1 MTFVFDLPNSEL
13 LPRTFDLVSQV
24 EAFAEKT
31 KILELRT
38 PPREGESA
46 SDAGKRVMK
55 DMAKRACTE
64 FPEETGILTDA
75 MWILE
80 DGEKAPNALVTF
92 TKCIR
97 RDDVMDFFISLLS
110 LG

>member
-38 PPREGESA
+38 PPKDGESA
-46 SDAGKRVMK
+46 SDAGKRVMR

>member
-13 LPRTFDLVSQV
+13 LPRTFNLVSQV

-38 PPREGESA
+38 PPKDGESA

>member
-38 PPREGESA
+38 PPKDGESA
-46 SDAGKRVMK
+46 SDAGKRVMR

-75 MWILE
+75 MWVLE

>member
-13 LPRTFDLVSQV
+13 LPRTFDLVSQAEV
-24 EAFAEKT
+24 FAKKT

-38 PPREGESA
+38 PPKEGESA
-46 SDAGKRVMK
+46 SDAGKRVMR